1 LQEDLI
7 ALHSDYAGSNY
18 KSLGG
23 IMATRAEIRTYL
35 TSEFG
40 AVEYDHGRFKMEVFN
55 EDEDRSQVIDITM
68 TAMLNN
74 TMMMIIAPFAL
85 VKEITAEAAFNFASD
100 RLFGAKIID
109 EKYCLT
115 STLFYD
121 AMPTTEIAAYLVVFG
136 RQTDELEDELGLGD
150 KF

>member
-1 LQEDLI
+1 LQEDLV
-7 ALHSDYAGSNY
+7 ALYSDYAGSNY

-40 AVEYDHGRFKMEVFN
+40 AVEYDHGQFKMEVLN
-55 EDEDRSQVIDITM
+55 EDENRTQVIDITM

-74 TMMMIIAPFAL
+74 NMMMMIAPFAL
-85 VKEITAEAAFNFASD
+85 VKEITAEAAFNFAKESF
-100 RLFGAKIID
+100 FGVKVMD
-109 EKYCLT
+109 EKYCLI

-121 AMPTTEIAAYLVVFG
+121 AMPTTEIAAYLLVFG
-136 RQTDELEDELGLGD
+136 RQADELEEELGLGD